1 MSFSYKLDNLLED
14 ASKWLQTGITLN
26 YVGYKMVFLLNLTKK
41 QRISPDI
48 AAVALILI
56 FLDF

>member
-14 ASKWLQTGITLN
+14 ASKWFQMGITPLN

-41 QRISPDI
+41 KQRISSDI

-56 FLDF
+56 F